1 MYQLVQRGGRIGG
14 VDFRGQVKR
23 VGEVGVGIG
32 AILEEHE
39 TVITEEAGSLPSGK

>member
-32 AILEEHE
+32 AILEEQRNCDHGGGWFL
-39 TVITEEAGSLPSGK
+39 AFR